1 VLFFGCR
8 NEQDFLYQQ
17 QLQSWQAS
25 GVLTDL
31 QVAFSRQPGK
41 DKVYVQ
47 DLIADSAQQLW
58 ALIERQGAYVY
69 VCGDAKRMAP
79 DVRAVFEGI
88 ARDAGGLGESAA
100 AAWMQQ
106 MRQQGRYLEDVWAS

>member
-1 VLFFGCR
+1 VLYFGCR
-8 NEQDFLYQQ
+8 SEQDFLYKQR
-17 QLQSWQAS
+17 LQDWQAS

-47 DLIADSAQQLW
+47 DLIAASAQQLW
-58 ALIERQGAYVY
+58 PLLRKQGAYVY
-69 VCGDAKRMAP
+69 VCGDARKMAP

-88 ARDAGGLGESAA
+88 AREIGGMGGGGAA
-100 AAWMQQ
+100 EWMQS
-106 MRQQGRYLEDVWAS
+106 MRQQGKYLEDVWAS